1 MLNVVTRTVG
11 PVHFEI
17 CSSQLAIVPMR
28 IVSLL
33 PSATEWVCAFGKQDE
48 LVGRSHECDYPESI
62 QNVPVVTGATYESKG
77 DSAAID
83 EAVQGQLQ
91 DGLSL
96 YDVDLERLR
105 ELEPDLILT
114 QDQCEVCAVSL
125 PELEAQLGDWTGG
138 APEVVS
144 MQPQT
149 LKEVMD
155 EALRLARAMDALDD
169 AMEVLANLETG
180 LRVLQDK
187 IGIDRTTDPESLPSV
202 ACVEWMEPLMVAGHW
217 MPDLVEMAGGRA
229 VLGTSGEPTEPVEW
243 TDLRKADPDVL
254 AVMPCGFTIQETR
267 RDLHYLTG
275 RSGWEELSA
284 VQNHKVV
291 LFDGN
296 AYFNRPGPR
305 LYRAIEVLASA
316 LYPDLARPS
325 PAIAAWEQQ
334 WLFADDASSP
344 EPLRS

>member
-1 MLNVVTRTVG
+1 
-11 PVHFEI
+11 
-17 CSSQLAIVPMR
+17 MR

-33 PSATEWVCAFGKQDE
+33 PAATEWVCAFGGQDE

-62 QNVPVVTGATYESKG
+62 QDVPVVTEAAYESEG

-96 YDVDLERLR
+96 YEVDLEGLR
-105 ELEPDLILT
+105 SLEPDLIVT

-125 PELEAQLGDWTGG
+125 PELESQLGDWTGR
-138 APEVVS
+138 APEIVS
-144 MQPQT
+144 LRPQT

-155 EALRLARAMDALDD
+155 EALRLGKAMDALDD

-180 LRVLQDK
+180 LRILRNK
-187 IGIDRTTDPESLPSV
+187 IGVDRTTNPQSHPSV

-217 MPDLVEMAGGRA
+217 MPDVVEMAGGRA

-243 TDLRKADPDVL
+243 REVREADPDVL
-254 AVMPCGFTIQETR
+254 AVMPCGFTIEETR
-267 RDLHYLTG
+267 RDLHYLTD
-275 RSGWEELSA
+275 RPGWEDLSA
-284 VQNHKVV
+284 VQEYGVA

-316 LYPDLARPS
+316 LHPDQARPS

-334 WLFADDASSP
+334 WVLPDDLSAAEQSS
-344 EPLRS
+344 

>member
-1 MLNVVTRTVG
+1 
-11 PVHFEI
+11 
-17 CSSQLAIVPMR
+17 MR

-33 PSATEWVCAFGKQDE
+33 PAATEWVCAFGGEDR
-48 LVGRSHECDYPESI
+48 LVGRSHECGYPESI
-62 QNVPVVTGATYESKG
+62 QDVPVVTEATYESEG

-96 YDVDLERLR
+96 YAVDLERLR
-105 ELEPDLILT
+105 ALEPDLIVT

-125 PELEAQLGDWTGG
+125 PELEAQVGEWMGG
-138 APEVVS
+138 RPEIVS
-144 MQPQT
+144 MRPQT

-155 EALRLARAMDALDD
+155 EALRLGKAMDALDN

-180 LRVLQDK
+180 LRVLRNK
-187 IGIDRTTDPESLPSV
+187 IGVDRTTNPQSLPSV

-217 MPDLVEMAGGRA
+217 MPDVVEMAGGRP

-243 TDLRKADPDVL
+243 AEVWEADPDVL
-254 AVMPCGFTIQETR
+254 AVMPCGFTIEETR
-267 RDLHYLTG
+267 RDLHYLTD
-275 RSGWEELSA
+275 RPGWEDLSA
-284 VQNHKVV
+284 VQEYGVA

-305 LYRAIEVLASA
+305 LYRAIEVLAAA
-316 LYPDLARPS
+316 LHPDQARPS
-325 PAIAAWEQQ
+325 PAIGAWEQQ
-334 WLFADDASSP
+334 WLLPDDVASPQES
-344 EPLRS
+344 